1 MFQGFG
7 EGSAKVLTALAPS
20 TAKISRSSDEAER
33 FCFPLSSSSQASS
46 ARSQRNPR
54 QDFPDHQHLPG
65 LVRHRH
71 VGGRHGHG
79 VDCVE
84 LSTTCF
90 TEQAIQCELKNLP
103 CLPSVVNLPC
113 LPSLLSGSCGSR
125 RESTMSPSPPSCT
138 GMLLNSTFVI
148 PSVHFRSCGFRRKIR
163 QRRPISGRAPRV
175 LNSRCA
181 RHGHFPAVLSTV
193 HAQSALAAVLGHC
206 PFSMRSG
213 RILGHCTT

>member
-1 MFQGFG
+1 MAT
-7 EGSAKVLTALAPS
+7 SLL
-20 TAKISRSSDEAER
+20 
-33 FCFPLSSSSQASS
+33 CSSQASS
-46 ARSQRNPR
+46 ARSHRNPR
-54 QDFPDHQHLPG
+54 QDFPEHQHLPG
-65 LVRHRH
+65 LVRHSH
-71 VGGRHGHG
+71 VGGRRGHVPKVWRAQHHW

-90 TEQAIQCELKNLP
+90 TEQAIQCELENLP
-103 CLPSVVNLPC
+103 GLPFSNESTLYP
-113 LPSLLSGSCGSR
+113 LTTFRQLWISM
-125 RESTMSPSPPSCT
+125 ESTMNPAPPSCT

-148 PSVHFRSCGFRRKIR
+148 HSVLFRSCGFRRKIR

-193 HAQSALAAVLGHC
+193 HAQSALAPVLGHC